1 MNVSTNLANYL
12 ILAADSGPAFSAN
25 QFRGINETDLDER
38 FSSGLANT
46 EDELQTILRNDETDL
61 YQLFKS
67 IAVR

>member
-25 QFRGINETDLDER
+25 QFREINETDLEEG
-38 FSSGLANT
+38 FTSGLANT
-46 EDELQTILRNDETDL
+46 EEELRTILRNDETDL

>member
-25 QFRGINETDLDER
+25 QFREINETDLEG
-38 FSSGLANT
+38 FTSGLANT
-46 EDELQTILRNDETDL
+46 EEELRTILRNDETDI
-61 YQLFKS
+61 YKLFKS